1 MSKLLLISVLIS
13 CIVTTGCERN
23 RPMERKNAITFK
35 GGPLT
40 LIGNEVSVGQPAP
53 DFVAT
58 TNDLSSYKLS
68 DDKGKVIVI
77 ASVPSL
83 DTGICDK
90 ETRKFNELAASLGD
104 DVVIVTISMDLPFAQ
119 ARWCGAAGVERVKTV
134 SDYKAADFG
143 NKYGLLIKEL
153 HLLARAVLVVDQNS
167 VIQYYQLVPEIAQ
180 EPDYDPVIEA
190 VNTLR

>member
-1 MSKLLLISVLIS
+1 
-13 CIVTTGCERN
+13 
-23 RPMERKNAITFK
+23 MERENAITFK
-35 GGPLT
+35 GDPLT
-40 LIGNEVSVGQPAP
+40 LVGSEVSVGTTAP
-53 DFVAT
+53 DFSAVA
-58 TNDLSSYKLS
+58 NDLSSYKLS

-104 DVVIVTISMDLPFAQ
+104 NVVILTISMDLPFAQ

-134 SDYKAADFG
+134 SDYKEADFG

-153 HLLARAVLVVDQNS
+153 HLLARAVLVIDPQGA
-167 VIQYYQLVPEIAQ
+167 IQYYQLVPEIAQ
-180 EPDYDPVIEA
+180 EPDYDAVIEA
-190 VNTLR
+190 VKRLL

>member
-1 MSKLLLISVLIS
+1 
-13 CIVTTGCERN
+13 
-23 RPMERKNAITFK
+23 MERKNAITFK

-40 LIGNEVSVGQPAP
+40 LVGNEVSVGQPAP
-53 DFVAT
+53 DFTAT

-68 DDKGKVIVI
+68 DDKGKVVVI
-77 ASVPSL
+77 AAVPSL

-143 NKYGLLIKEL
+143 NTYGLLIKEL
-153 HLLARAVLVVDQNS
+153 HLLARAVLVIDQKG
-167 VIQYYQLVPEIAQ
+167 VIQYYQLVPEVAQ

-190 VNTLR
+190 VKKLL

>member
-1 MSKLLLISVLIS
+1 
-13 CIVTTGCERN
+13 
-23 RPMERKNAITFK
+23 MERKNAITFK

-40 LIGNEVSVGQPAP
+40 LVGNEVSVGQPAP

-58 TNDLSSYKLS
+58 TNDLSSYELS

-143 NKYGLLIKEL
+143 NAYGLLIKEL
-153 HLLARAVLVVDQNS
+153 HLLARAVLVIDQEGTL
-167 VIQYYQLVPEIAQ
+167 QYYQLVPEIAQ

-190 VNTLR
+190 VKKLL

>member
-1 MSKLLLISVLIS
+1 MRKLLLLTVLIW
-13 CIVTTGCERN
+13 CILLTGCERDML
-23 RPMERKNAITFK
+23 MERENAITFK
-35 GGPLT
+35 GDPLT
-40 LIGNEVSVGQPAP
+40 LVGSEVSVGTTAP
-53 DFVAT
+53 DFSAVA
-58 TNDLSSYKLS
+58 NDLSSYKLS

-104 DVVIVTISMDLPFAQ
+104 NVVILTISMDLPFAQ

-134 SDYKAADFG
+134 SDYKEADFG

-153 HLLARAVLVVDQNS
+153 HLLARAVLVIDPQGA
-167 VIQYYQLVPEIAQ
+167 IQYYQLVPEIAQ
-180 EPDYDPVIEA
+180 EPDYDAVIEA
-190 VNTLR
+190 VKRLL